1 MEFRVLRG
9 VFERC
14 LDRFLRGVFANRA
27 VACVDQGVDGLAGW
41 SVACRGVE
49 HLQIFISFTA
59 GVTISYSIAG
69 PTMLVLL
76 FPSPLLLL
84 LFPIQ

>member
-1 MEFRVLRG
+1 MF
-9 VFERC
+9 
-14 LDRFLRGVFANRA
+14 RGVFANRA

-59 GVTISYSIAG
+59 GVPISYSLIAG
-69 PTMLVLL
+69 PAMLVLL
-76 FPSPLLLL
+76 FP
-84 LFPIQ
+84 IQ